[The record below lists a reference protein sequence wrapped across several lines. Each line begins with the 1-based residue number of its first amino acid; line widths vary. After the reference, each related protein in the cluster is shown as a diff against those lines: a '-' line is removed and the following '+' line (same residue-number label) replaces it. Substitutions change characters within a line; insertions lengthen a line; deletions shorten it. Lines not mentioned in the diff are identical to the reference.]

1 MTSSGRTTQP
11 AKGTNRCTRSMNG
24 HILHRFAAGRSPF
37 QLTSANHRHASSG
50 WGEAPLAGDRQ
61 DLEVSPADGAF
72 EGADDGAVVV
82 VRPEHVQRLAILA
95 ERDGARPCP
104 RTQVPGGSGEVRVR
118 FEAQASRVPY

>member
-50 WGEAPLAGDRQ
+50 WGEAPLDIGRCR
-61 DLEVSPADGAF
+61 VS
-72 EGADDGAVVV
+72 
-82 VRPEHVQRLAILA
+82 RLLA
-95 ERDGARPCP
+95 STG
-104 RTQVPGGSGEVRVR
+104 PGG
-118 FEAQASRVPY
+118 AY

>member
-50 WGEAPLAGDRQ
+50 WGEAPLDRVAHLAA
-61 DLEVSPADGAF
+61 DEPA
-72 EGADDGAVVV
+72 
-82 VRPEHVQRLAILA
+82 
-95 ERDGARPCP
+95 
-104 RTQVPGGSGEVRVR
+104 
-118 FEAQASRVPY
+118 